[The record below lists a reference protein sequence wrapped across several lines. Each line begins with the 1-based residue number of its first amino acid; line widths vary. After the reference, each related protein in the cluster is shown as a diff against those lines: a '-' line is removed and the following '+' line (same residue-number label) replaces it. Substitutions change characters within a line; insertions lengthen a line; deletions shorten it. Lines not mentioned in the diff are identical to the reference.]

1 LPARTR
7 VPAASILAA
16 ASVLA
21 AVAGPGRRVRGD
33 EPVTSDVRYTREVV
47 RILQRRCLACHAPD
61 GIAMPLAQYHEVRAW
76 GRAVRE
82 EIVEERMPPWSAASG
97 FGRFRNDLSLTAR
110 EEATLLS
117 WIDGGMPRGDLRDLP
132 PAPSARPAAPP
143 DRRLAVPPQ
152 PVAAG
157 APVAVRRVT
166 LETSLATDRWVRRVS
181 IRPGD
186 RRVLRGALV
195 FAADG
200 ARGAGTAARPGQWL
214 GAWTPWQEDLAP
226 PEPHAFRLRARA
238 RLTLVLHYSG
248 ADEPVTDRTVVELY
262 FADGGPLA
270 VDEVALEDGP
280 PDPRGVSTADVVLA
294 RDAHVWALQFTP
306 AAATASLELR
316 ARRPDGSIEVLLWV
330 PRPRPEWPQALV
342 LETRSPLPAGTVL
355 SMVTHAAAAGH
366 RRGGA
371 AARAVV
377 SLLRPPATPPRP

>member
-1 LPARTR
+1 LPAPTR
-7 VPAASILAA
+7 IPAAASILAA
-16 ASVLA
+16 GLA
-21 AVAGPGRRVRGD
+21 AVAGPARGARGD

-47 RILQRRCLACHAPD
+47 RILQRRCLACHAPG
-61 GIAMPLAQYHEVRAW
+61 GIAMPLAPYHEVRAW

-82 EIVEERMPPWSAASG
+82 EIVEERMPPWSAAPG
-97 FGRFRNDLSLTAR
+97 FGRFRNDLALTAR

-132 PAPSARPAAPP
+132 PAPSIPVAADPP
-143 DRRLAVPPQ
+143 DRRWAVPPQ
-152 PVAAG
+152 LVAAG
-157 APVAVRRVT
+157 APVTVRRVT

-200 ARGAGTAARPGQWL
+200 ARGAGATARPGQWI
-214 GAWTPWQEDLAP
+214 GAWTPGQEDLAP
-226 PEPHAFRLRARA
+226 PEPHAFRLHARA
-238 RLTLVLHYSG
+238 RLTVVLHYSG
-248 ADEPVTDRTVVELY
+248 ADQPVTDRTVVELH

-270 VDEVALEDGP
+270 VDEVALEEGLA
-280 PDPRGVSTADVVLA
+280 DPRGVRRTDVALA

-306 AAATASLELR
+306 AAATTSLELR

-342 LETRSPLPAGTVL
+342 LETGSRLPAGTVI
-355 SMVTHAAAAGH
+355 SMVTHAAAAGD